1 MIEDK
6 AYTSQVVHQSK
17 KIIYWLKR
25 HSNYSAS
32 HENYEPYIDQKHLIL
47 LGQYNG
53 NYYVQD
59 VASLDAFGGVLS

>member
-1 MIEDK
+1 MKTMSLILIE
-6 AYTSQVVHQSK
+6 
-17 KIIYWLKR
+17 
-25 HSNYSAS
+25 
-32 HENYEPYIDQKHLIL
+32 KHLIL